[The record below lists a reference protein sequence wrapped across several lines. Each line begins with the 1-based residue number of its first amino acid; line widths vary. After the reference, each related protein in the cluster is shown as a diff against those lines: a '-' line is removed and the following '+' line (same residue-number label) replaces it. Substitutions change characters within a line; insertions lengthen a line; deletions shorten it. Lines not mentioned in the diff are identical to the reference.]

1 MIDLANVGSIVL
13 LILGFGFVIFWHELG
28 HFLAAKW
35 VGIKVEQFAVGFGH
49 AVLCWRKG
57 LGLRIGTTKREYD
70 RRIADH
76 LAGANVSGAQ
86 ARETSQWPGQQEA
99 AAAAALGLGDT
110 EYRLNWLP
118 LGGYVKMLGQDDLRP
133 NALSDDP
140 RAYNRKSV
148 AARMLVVS
156 AGVLMNVLLAAVGFM
171 AVFLMGFE
179 APAPVVGSVLSG
191 SPAAD
196 AIRVVNGKA
205 VPAPLMVGDQVLR
218 IDGKTQHD
226 FTKIMLT
233 TALAEQGLP
242 IPVTVRRVDGRIEEL
257 QIAPQRPGEDSH
269 SFVAIGTGQ
278 SMHLRGLDPDKY
290 KQLVSDAEAEAD
302 PILREA
308 AAIKPG
314 DTIFAVN
321 DEPVTASGK
330 PGEPSEYYKLD
341 RALQASAGKPVRLSV
356 RSQDGQV
363 HTVLVQPHFQFL
375 FGGEELSF
383 AGMRPRPT
391 IPSVSKKS
399 PMYDRIQPGDVVIS
413 IVPSEGGKGIT
424 YPSGKEFRAYVGQAA
439 ADMTKLEITLERDGE
454 QVVLSD
460 VVPSH
465 KLSLMRTGLGVG
477 EPRPEEDRAVVGA
490 VKDGSPAA
498 TAGIPSGA
506 RLTNVGGTPAQ
517 SWYDVKQALGRAT
530 AGAAIPV
537 VATVDGRE
545 QRYELTLDARTIRA
559 IAGLQYT
566 HLLALHDHT
575 TLRETSNPA
584 IAAWWGVTE
593 TRDFVLQFYLTL
605 QRMFQGSVSY
615 KNVMGP
621 VGIFGAGT
629 RFALQ
634 GMDWLVWFLSMISA
648 NLAVVNFLPIP
659 IVDGGLFLFL
669 VIEKIQGRPLSPR
682 AQSIAQ
688 VVGLALI
695 LSVFLLVTVQDIVRY
710 L

>member
-49 AVLCWRKG
+49 ALLCWRKG

-70 RRIADH
+70 QRIAEH
-76 LAGANVSGAQ
+76 LARADAPGGQV
-86 ARETSQWPGQQEA
+86 REATQWSGQQEA

-179 APAPVVGSVLSG
+179 APAPVVGSVLAG

-196 AIRVVNGKA
+196 AVRVVNGKA
-205 VPAPLMVGDQVLR
+205 VPAPLMVGDQILR

-242 IPVTVRRVDGRIEEL
+242 IPVIVRRVDGRVEEV
-257 QIAPQRPGEDSH
+257 QIAPQRPGDDSH
-269 SFVAIGTGQ
+269 SFVAIGIGP
-278 SMHLRGLDPDKY
+278 SMHLRGLDPEKH
-290 KQLVSDAEAEAD
+290 KQLIPDAKAHAD
-302 PILREA
+302 PLMREE

-314 DTIFAVN
+314 DTILAVN
-321 DEPVTASGK
+321 DEPVLAADK
-330 PGEPSEYYKLD
+330 PGQPSEYHKLD

-356 RSQDGQV
+356 RSLDGEV
-363 HTVLVQPHFQFL
+363 RTVLVQPHFQFL

-391 IPSVSKKS
+391 IPSVPEES
-399 PMYDRIQPGDVVIS
+399 PMYGRIRPGDVVIS
-413 IVPSEGGKGIT
+413 LVPSEGGKGID
-424 YPSGKEFRAYVGQAA
+424 YPSAREFREYVGEAA
-439 ADMTKLEITLERDGE
+439 SDGTKLEITLERDGQ

-465 KLSLMRTGLGVG
+465 KLSLMRTGLGVDV
-477 EPRPEEDRAVVGA
+477 PRPEEVRAVVGA
-490 VKDGSPAA
+490 VKEGSPAA

-506 RLTNVGGTPAQ
+506 RLISVGGTPVE
-517 SWYDVKQALGRAT
+517 SWFDVKQVLGSAS
-530 AGAAIPV
+530 AGTVLPV

-545 QRYELTLDARTIRA
+545 QRYEMTLDARAIRA

-566 HLLALHDHT
+566 HLLTLHDHT
-575 TLRETSNPA
+575 ALRKTPNPA